1 MDDTGIIIVSHSK
14 NIAQG
19 VVDLISQVAKDV
31 AITYVG
37 GTEDGD
43 IGSSFEQVQ
52 EIIEANPKEQLLA
65 FYDLGSAHMNLEMA
79 IDFSDKEI
87 LIQDVPIVEGAYT
100 AAALL
105 QVDTPLADI
114 QKQLAELAIP
124 K

>member
-1 MDDTGIIIVSHSK
+1 MADTGIIIVSHSK

-65 FYDLGSAHMNLEMA
+65 FYDLGSAYMNLEMA

-105 QVDTPLADI
+105 QVDTPLVDI

>member
-1 MDDTGIIIVSHSK
+1 MADTGIIIVSHSK

-79 IDFSDKEI
+79 IDFADKEI

>member
-1 MDDTGIIIVSHSK
+1 MADTGIIIVSHSK

-87 LIQDVPIVEGAYT
+87 LIQAVPLVEGAYT

-105 QVDTPLADI
+105 QVDTPLVDI